1 MKEKK
6 KLSLAT
12 KTFIGFGPG
21 IVIGLVFGEKATIVK
36 PLGTIFLNMIKMIVV
51 PMVFFSITA
60 GVASLGDLKKLRNI
74 GVKVVGLYA
83 LTSALCVGLGLIM
96 ANIINPGKGFDLTAL
111 SQSTDYEAQAM
122 PSIIDTLIDMFPSN
136 IFTSFTN
143 TNMLQIIVFSVFLG
157 VALIMMGK
165 EGERLLAGVQSCAN
179 AMYKITA
186 IVMEFSPIGVCALLA
201 DSVGAYGLKIF
212 GPLGKLIL
220 TVYASDVI
228 LVLLMYI
235 PMVALLAKFP
245 VKKWLQ
251 GIWKVWVVTAS
262 TTSSSGSL
270 PITTSVTNDEFG
282 VSSELSSFS
291 LPLGAT
297 INMNGGCIYY
307 AAAIVMTAQIY
318 GMNLTPSAL
327 VNIII
332 STVLVAMGCPGV
344 PGGAIIMTTILL
356 TNMGLPLEIVG
367 LIAGIFRLIDMAN
380 TTFNVTG
387 DVVTTMV
394 VARSEGMM
402 HTLGTG
408 AETETKAA

>member
-1 MKEKK
+1 
-6 KLSLAT
+6 
-12 KTFIGFGPG
+12 
-21 IVIGLVFGEKATIVK
+21 
-36 PLGTIFLNMIKMIVV
+36 
-51 PMVFFSITA
+51 
-60 GVASLGDLKKLRNI
+60 
-74 GVKVVGLYA
+74 
-83 LTSALCVGLGLIM
+83 
-96 ANIINPGKGFDLTAL
+96 
-111 SQSTDYEAQAM
+111 
-122 PSIIDTLIDMFPSN
+122 
-136 IFTSFTN
+136 
-143 TNMLQIIVFSVFLG
+143 
-157 VALIMMGK
+157 
-165 EGERLLAGVQSCAN
+165 
-179 AMYKITA
+179 MYKITA

-201 DSVGAYGLKIF
+201 DMWCMCSENLWTARKAV
-212 GPLGKLIL
+212 L
-220 TVYASDVI
+220 TVMLRCN

-262 TTSSSGSL
+262 TTSSGSL

>member
-1 MKEKK
+1 
-6 KLSLAT
+6 
-12 KTFIGFGPG
+12 
-21 IVIGLVFGEKATIVK
+21 
-36 PLGTIFLNMIKMIVV
+36 
-51 PMVFFSITA
+51 
-60 GVASLGDLKKLRNI
+60 
-74 GVKVVGLYA
+74 
-83 LTSALCVGLGLIM
+83 
-96 ANIINPGKGFDLTAL
+96 
-111 SQSTDYEAQAM
+111 
-122 PSIIDTLIDMFPSN
+122 
-136 IFTSFTN
+136 
-143 TNMLQIIVFSVFLG
+143 
-157 VALIMMGK
+157 
-165 EGERLLAGVQSCAN
+165 
-179 AMYKITA
+179 MYRA
-186 IVMEFSPIGVCALLA
+186 EFSPIGVCALLA

-220 TVYASDVI
+220 TVHASDVI

>member
-12 KTFIGFGPG
+12 KTFIGFGLG

-122 PSIIDTLIDMFPSN
+122 PSIIYTLIDMFPSN

-228 LVLLMYI
+228 LVLVMYI

>member
-12 KTFIGFGPG
+12 KTFIGFGLG

-122 PSIIDTLIDMFPSN
+122 PSITDTLIDMFPSN

-228 LVLLMYI
+228 LVLVMYI

>member
-6 KLSLAT
+6 KLSLAA
-12 KTFIGFGPG
+12 KTFIGFGLG

-36 PLGTIFLNMIKMIVV
+36 PLGTVFLNMIKMIVV

-96 ANIINPGKGFDLTAL
+96 ANIINPGKGFDLIAL

-402 HTLGTG
+402 HTLETG

>member
-12 KTFIGFGPG
+12 KTFIGFGLG

-51 PMVFFSITA
+51 PMVFFSITG

>member
-12 KTFIGFGPG
+12 KTFIGFGLG

-60 GVASLGDLKKLRNI
+60 GVAILGDLKKLRNI

-228 LVLLMYI
+228 LVLVMYI

>member
-1 MKEKK
+1 
-6 KLSLAT
+6 
-12 KTFIGFGPG
+12 
-21 IVIGLVFGEKATIVK
+21 
-36 PLGTIFLNMIKMIVV
+36 
-51 PMVFFSITA
+51 
-60 GVASLGDLKKLRNI
+60 
-74 GVKVVGLYA
+74 
-83 LTSALCVGLGLIM
+83 
-96 ANIINPGKGFDLTAL
+96 
-111 SQSTDYEAQAM
+111 
-122 PSIIDTLIDMFPSN
+122 
-136 IFTSFTN
+136 
-143 TNMLQIIVFSVFLG
+143 
-157 VALIMMGK
+157 
-165 EGERLLAGVQSCAN
+165 
-179 AMYKITA
+179 MYKITA

-220 TVYASDVI
+220 TVHASDVI

-251 GIWKVWVVTAS
+251 GIWKVWAS

-270 PITTSVTNDEFG
+270 QITTSVTNDEFG

-394 VARSEGMM
+394 VARREGMM

>member
-6 KLSLAT
+6 KLSLAA
-12 KTFIGFGPG
+12 KTFIGFGLG
-21 IVIGLVFGEKATIVK
+21 IVIGLAFGEKATIVK
-36 PLGTIFLNMIKMIVV
+36 PLGTVFLNMIKMIVV

-235 PMVALLAKFP
+235 PMVALLARFP

-402 HTLGTG
+402 HTPGTG
-408 AETETKAA
+408 AETEAKAA

>member
-1 MKEKK
+1 MQKK
-6 KLSLAT
+6 KLSLAA
-12 KTFIGFGPG
+12 KTFIGFGLG
-21 IVIGLVFGEKATIVK
+21 ILIGLIFGEKATILK

-60 GVASLGDLKKLRNI
+60 GVAALGDLRRLRSI

-83 LTSALCVGLGLIM
+83 ITSAISVLIGFIM
-96 ANIINPGKGFDLTAL
+96 ANIINPGQGFDMSAL
-111 SQSTDYEAQAM
+111 SSSTQYEAQEM
-122 PSIIDTLIDMFPSN
+122 PSVLDTIIDAFPSN
-136 IFTSFTN
+136 IFGSFVN
-143 TNMLQIIVFSVFLG
+143 ANMLQIIVFSIFLG
-157 VALIMMGK
+157 VALIMMDEKGT
-165 EGERLLAGVQSCAN
+165 RLTSVIQNLAD

-220 TVYASDVI
+220 TVYASDVL
-228 LVLLMYI
+228 LVFLMYV

-245 VKKWLQ
+245 IGKFFKHIL
-251 GIWKVWVVTAS
+251 KVWLVTAS

-270 PITTSVTNDEFG
+270 PITTSVTNDDFG
-282 VSSELSSFS
+282 VSPELSSFS

-307 AAAIVMTAQIY
+307 AAAIVLTAQIY
-318 GMNLTPSAL
+318 GVELTAAAL
-327 VNIII
+327 VNIVI

-367 LIAGIFRLIDMAN
+367 MIAGIFRLIDMAN

-387 DVVTTMV
+387 DVVCTLV
-394 VARSEGMM
+394 VARSENMFAKSVR
-402 HTLGTG
+402 
-408 AETETKAA
+408 AEK

>member
-12 KTFIGFGPG
+12 KTFIGFGLG

-186 IVMEFSPIGVCALLA
+186 LVMEFSPIGVCALLA

-212 GPLGKLIL
+212 GPIGKLIL

>member
-12 KTFIGFGPG
+12 KTFIGFGLG

-380 TTFNVTG
+380 TTFNVTD

-402 HTLGTG
+402 HTLETG

>member
-1 MKEKK
+1 MEKN
-6 KLSLAT
+6 
-12 KTFIGFGPG
+12 
-21 IVIGLVFGEKATIVK
+21 ATIVK

>member
-12 KTFIGFGPG
+12 KTFIGFGLG

-96 ANIINPGKGFDLTAL
+96 ANIINPGKGFGLTAL

-235 PMVALLAKFP
+235 PMVALLARFP

>member
-12 KTFIGFGPG
+12 KTFIGFGLG

-60 GVASLGDLKKLRNI
+60 GVESLGDLKKLRNI

>member
-12 KTFIGFGPG
+12 KTFIGFGLG

-157 VALIMMGK
+157 VELIMMGK

>member
-12 KTFIGFGPG
+12 KTFIGFGLG

-96 ANIINPGKGFDLTAL
+96 ANIINPGKGFDLIAL

>member
-12 KTFIGFGPG
+12 KTFIGFGLG

-356 TNMGLPLEIVG
+356 TNMGFPLEIVG

>member
-12 KTFIGFGPG
+12 KTFIGFGLG

-165 EGERLLAGVQSCAN
+165 EGERLLAGLQSCAN

>member
-12 KTFIGFGPG
+12 KTFIGFGLG

-220 TVYASDVI
+220 TVYAFDVI

>member
-12 KTFIGFGPG
+12 KTFIGFGLG

-36 PLGTIFLNMIKMIVV
+36 PLGTIFVKMIKMIVV

-201 DSVGAYGLKIF
+201 DSVGADGLKIF

-220 TVYASDVI
+220 TVHASDVI